1 MDVSNGLTHS
11 RAMTSYL
18 TRHPSFGSVG
28 TLAPVS
34 TRFIHVECGRPLDGT
49 QVNRCTCTEYAESAH
64 AGTVI
69 GMLRRRGDID
79 VVELEDL
86 LDRAQEA
93 AISPERAVDL
103 YSEPVWADA

>member
-1 MDVSNGLTHS
+1 
-11 RAMTSYL
+11 MTSYL
-18 TRHPSFGSVG
+18 NRWPDFGSVG
-28 TLAPVS
+28 TLAPVT
-34 TRFIHVECGRPLDGT
+34 TRFVHVECGRPLDARSP
-49 QVNRCTCTEYAESAH
+49 QPCTCTEYAESAH

-86 LDRAQEA
+86 LDRVQEA
-93 AISPERAVDL
+93 AITPERAVDL